1 MLDLDKSKK
10 YLLACSY
17 GPDSMALFGMLL
29 KEGFTFQV
37 AHVNYH
43 KRDIS
48 NYEEQALKDYCQKHN
63 ITCEIL
69 DTNTLKPC
77 KGNFQAWAR
86 DVRYKFFAD
95 VCKEHGLDYVLVAHH
110 LDDLLETYIMQTRR
124 AGLVDYFGIKK
135 ETVIKECKVLRP
147 LLNFTKKELNDYC
160 KDNHIPFSLDVSNM
174 SDCYTRNKI
183 RHEKIEKM
191 DIKAKHALKEEIDT
205 KNIYLLEIKDKIE
218 NVMQGNYVPVE
229 FLVNLETKELA
240 IALNYYLAKNGIAK
254 RLSMRN
260 IREIEKAIKSN
271 KPYLKLIINKKYSLI
286 RDYKFIIIAENV
298 EMEDY
303 IFYMEAPGILDTDY
317 FCLDIS
323 KNYEQF
329 RISKDDFPLI
339 IRNVR
344 PGDMSYIN
352 NIPKKVHRL
361 FIDWKMPRDLRDKWP
376 LIFDKNEK
384 LVYIIRYNGE
394 LSLTKHK
401 DFIVK
406 N

>member
-63 ITCEIL
+63 ITCEFL

-286 RDYKFIIIAENV
+286 RDYKFIKIAENV
-298 EMEDY
+298 EMKDY